1 MKVATL
7 GIDIGKT
14 WFHIVGLDA
23 KGTPAIQKQLRWPR
37 LMQSRPEPLE
47 QWQLLQLLRELADL
61 APRHPE
67 LY

>member
-23 KGTPAIQKQLRWPR
+23 KGKPVS
-37 LMQSRPEPLE
+37 QSKR
-47 QWQLLQLLRELADL
+47 AN
-61 APRHPE
+61 
-67 LY
+67 